1 MASKNCSFDIAAITD
16 LAEVQNAVN
25 QAMMEIKQRYDFKN
39 SKSTIT
45 LETKENQVILIGD
58 NDSKLNSVTDV
69 LQSKL
74 IKRKISLKALEYGK
88 VQPAA
93 EGTVRQII
101 KIQQGI
107 PTEKG
112 KEIVK
117 FIKDLKLKVQSQIM
131 DDTVRVSG
139 KNRDD
144 LQDVITRLK
153 DKEFDIAMTFTN
165 YR

>member
-45 LETKENQVILIGD
+45 LETKENQVVLIGD

-74 IKRKISLKALEYGK
+74 IKRK
-88 VQPAA
+88 
-93 EGTVRQII
+93 
-101 KIQQGI
+101 
-107 PTEKG
+107 KG

-117 FIKDLKLKVQSQIM
+117 FIKDLKLKVQSQIT